1 MLATV
6 NDLVALLEELMPS
19 NLAEDWDNVG
29 LMLGRRGKTVKK
41 ILLALD
47 LTKEVVEQAISQKA
61 DLIVTHHP
69 AIFKKLKRVVDND
82 WQQDLLLT
90 LAENGIAV
98 YSEYERLLT
107 GAEDFSTFVNKLFE
121 AVDRYV
127 NESIYQAMLSAAEQ
141 LPGGATGA
149 GQWVKT
155 GELNDTTKEVFVQLI
170 EDVQM
175 ATGMDVVIMGTK
187 TALSKLE
194 GIQDINWI
202 SEEMRVARNTTGRIG
217 TWEGIRLVELKQGF
231 KLNDTTARLID
242 DKQLLIMP
250 VGSNKFIKVINE
262 GNPEMRQVGDNTMHQ
277 DMTYDYTYMWKMGV
291 GVQINLLFGVYNIA
305 A

>member
-69 AIFKKLKRVVDND
+69 AIFKKLKCVVDND

-98 YSEYERLLT
+98 YSAHTNLDCVSTGVNDVLAKLL
-107 GAEDFSTFVNKLFE
+107 
-121 AVDRYV
+121 
-127 NESIYQAMLSAAEQ
+127 
-141 LPGGATGA
+141 
-149 GQWVKT
+149 
-155 GELNDTTKEVFVQLI
+155 
-170 EDVQM
+170 
-175 ATGMDVVIMGTK
+175 
-187 TALSKLE
+187 KLE
-194 GIQDINWI
+194 DTDVLDDSNGL
-202 SEEMRVARNTTGRIG
+202 GRIG
-217 TWEGIRLVELKQGF
+217 VVEEMALADYAQLVKASLKADYVIVGDAGKPVHKVAVCGGAGSDLIDIALAKGADTLVTGDVKYHSAQQAVFSGLNIIDAGHQPTELPVLDKLADRLSLRLVEREIDVVV
-231 KLNDTTARLID
+231 NVARETLV
-242 DKQLLIMP
+242 LRH
-250 VGSNKFIKVINE
+250 V
-262 GNPEMRQVGDNTMHQ
+262 
-277 DMTYDYTYMWKMGV
+277 
-291 GVQINLLFGVYNIA
+291 
-305 A
+305 

>member
-29 LMLGRRGKTVKK
+29 LMLGRRGKAVKK

-98 YSEYERLLT
+98 YSAHTNLDCVSTGVNDVLAKLL
-107 GAEDFSTFVNKLFE
+107 
-121 AVDRYV
+121 
-127 NESIYQAMLSAAEQ
+127 
-141 LPGGATGA
+141 
-149 GQWVKT
+149 
-155 GELNDTTKEVFVQLI
+155 
-170 EDVQM
+170 
-175 ATGMDVVIMGTK
+175 
-187 TALSKLE
+187 KLE
-194 GIQDINWI
+194 DTDVLDDSNGL
-202 SEEMRVARNTTGRIG
+202 GRIG
-217 TWEGIRLVELKQGF
+217 VVEEMALADYAQLVKASLKADYVIVGDAGKPVHKVAVCGGAGSDLIDIALAKGADTLVTGDVKYHSAQQAVFSGLNIIDAGHQPTELPVLDKLADRLSLRLVEREIDVVV
-231 KLNDTTARLID
+231 NVARETLV
-242 DKQLLIMP
+242 LRH
-250 VGSNKFIKVINE
+250 V
-262 GNPEMRQVGDNTMHQ
+262 
-277 DMTYDYTYMWKMGV
+277 
-291 GVQINLLFGVYNIA
+291 
-305 A
+305 